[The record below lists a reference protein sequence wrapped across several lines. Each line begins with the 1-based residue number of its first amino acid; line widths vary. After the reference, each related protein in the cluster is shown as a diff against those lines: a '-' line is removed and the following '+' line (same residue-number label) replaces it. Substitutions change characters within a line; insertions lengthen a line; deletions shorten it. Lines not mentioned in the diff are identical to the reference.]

1 MIGELR
7 PTLASLGVGHVILDD
22 DLCHFDGS
30 HDHWHLDTFLS
41 LIRAGSRYQDGFTAA
56 VLQLSPTPS
65 VVAQSSPL

>member
-22 DLCHFDGS
+22 DPCHFDGS
-30 HDHWHLDTFLS
+30 HDRWHLDTFLS
-41 LIRAGSRYQDGFTAA
+41 LIRDGSRYQDGFTAA

-65 VVAQSSPL
+65 VVAQSSRL

>member
-1 MIGELR
+1 MIDELR

-30 HDHWHLDTFLS
+30 RDHPHLDTFIS
-41 LIRAGSRYQDGFTAA
+41 LIRAGSRYPDRLTAA